1 MNRMSHTPKPSG
13 EAKRSDAAAQR
24 SLIPPAGP
32 SWTGSLMGTSIIA
45 ALLAIHGQA
54 AVGLVFAVI
63 GTGILAVTLY
73 GLARYRSPRFLPEYM
88 GPWGMFAMGVIS
100 LGSAWT
106 AISGDSIYQL
116 IGYLTGGLGGFIIAL
131 NQWRKFVGSPNFQ
144 WGLALV
150 VPMVAATN
158 AAQLG
163 FIGLG
168 RFGFILVWIIGV
180 PVFVYVYF
188 ALMRRRTTIPVL
200 LGHTAW
206 IPVGVVG
213 QSTAAAQLL
222 FPQGFGLAYA
232 TVMLPLGAAACVF
245 ALYHEFRTVRA
256 WAPYNPAWWGA
267 TFPAGTMSLGTHF
280 VAVNAQMPIFDLISQ
295 IFLGLLIFNWC
306 VCVLRFSFWFCQSYR
321 TGKGDA
327 K

>member
-1 MNRMSHTPKPSG
+1 MLF
-13 EAKRSDAAAQR
+13 RS
-24 SLIPPAGP
+24 
-32 SWTGSLMGTSIIA
+32 
-45 ALLAIHGQA
+45 
-54 AVGLVFAVI
+54 
-63 GTGILAVTLY
+63 
-73 GLARYRSPRFLPEYM
+73 
-88 GPWGMFAMGVIS
+88 
-100 LGSAWT
+100 
-106 AISGDSIYQL
+106 
-116 IGYLTGGLGGFIIAL
+116 L

-168 RFGFILVWIIGV
+168 RFSFILVWIIGV

-267 TFPAGTMSLGTHF
+267 TFPVGTMSLGTHF
-280 VAVNAQMPIFDLISQ
+280 VAVNEIGRAS
-295 IFLGLLIFNWC
+295 C
-306 VCVLRFSFWFCQSYR
+306 RERV
-321 TGKGDA
+321 
-327 K
+327 